1 MEKLY
6 IARVKFYITRQQKI
20 KRDTFTLVQEGMPIC
35 LNEEMHASKKQQDR
49 VFWFLMKNKIDRK
62 KLSEYT
68 YKIEISN
75 IKFSS
80 NIYGTTK

>member
-1 MEKLY
+1 
-6 IARVKFYITRQQKI
+6 
-20 KRDTFTLVQEGMPIC
+20 
-35 LNEEMHASKKQQDR
+35 MHASKKQQDR

-68 YKIEISN
+68 YKIEISD